1 MTTRTDGENA
11 TGSVASG
18 HITVGFD
25 GSDGS
30 STAVQWAAV
39 EARRR
44 NLTLRIVTA
53 FGPDYIF
60 TTDEECRA
68 YTEKV
73 ADKAEGE
80 ALDAAPGVTVENRG
94 YRDLPGSALR
104 EESKT
109 ADLLVVGSRGR
120 GGFTGLL
127 LGSVSRQ
134 CAHRSQCPVVVVR
147 PSESGG
153 TVATTK
159 APPPDQARPSDP
171 AESDVRRIVVGV
183 DGSPSSN
190 AALLWAADEA
200 APTGSR
206 LKLFHTWEWMT
217 SAGWSMIPTDFDP
230 RHDAQTVLDRA
241 IAPVLATH
249 PDLEISAV
257 VAEGQAAEVLANA
270 STGAELL
277 VVGSRGHGE
286 VSGML
291 LGSVSD
297 YCVTHAH
304 CPVLVMRG
312 AGAGAP
318 ARH

>member
-1 MTTRTDGENA
+1 
-11 TGSVASG
+11 VASG
-18 HITVGFD
+18 HIAVGFD
-25 GSDGS
+25 GSEGS
-30 STAVQWAAV
+30 STAVRWAAV

-60 TTDEECRA
+60 TTDEECRSF
-68 YTEKV
+68 TEKV
-73 ADKAEGE
+73 ADKALGE
-80 ALDAAPGVTVENRG
+80 AREAAPGVAVEHRG
-94 YRDLPGSALR
+94 YRDLPASALR

-109 ADLLVVGSRGR
+109 AELLVVGSRGR
-120 GGFTGLL
+120 GGFAGLL

-153 TVATTK
+153 SAAATGSP
-159 APPPDQARPSDP
+159 APDQARPPDP
-171 AESDVRRIVVGV
+171 AQSGARRIVVGV

-200 APTGSR
+200 ASTRSQ

-217 SAGWSMIPTDFDP
+217 SAGWAMIPTDFDP

-241 IAPVLATH
+241 IAPVLTTH

-297 YCVTHAH
+297 YCITHAH

-312 AGAGAP
+312 AGAGADAP